1 MKKISDFLKEEVEQL
16 DEAAGRGI
24 MTAGG
29 RDSER
34 HEKQYI
40 DPYIGSQDYTHELA
54 KQHKDVPAGSKLRIV
69 GKERIEG
76 KLHVHAVNDATR
88 EEHTIPISKI
98 HKPGEAPKNKG
109 LDYETKTFERFQRAG
124 ITPLNATS
132 AGSTG
137 GTDVT
142 IVNKKKKT
150 THKGRIKSAED
161 LIHGEV
167 KEGVTAAMGQL
178 TIHHD
183 AAKGGWHIG
192 DKARNLRPGYAKAI
206 EDAGIIK
213 MMNDKYDPDKHK
225 IETTASGRAKSISIK
240 HPDLKPAI
248 SYLKDHHVHVLHVG
262 SGYGTYKVPHKD
274 PTDHGLPAISGKG
287 EWTVREKQAG
297 NKKARTVMFKPD
309 GVKGLNKSHVNLDD
323 DQHLEHFAKT
333 LGHR

>member
-1 MKKISDFLKEEVEQL
+1 MKKLSDFRKVLPLEEAV
-16 DEAAGRGI
+16 GRGV

-40 DPYIGSQDYTHELA
+40 DPHIGSQEYTHELA
-54 KQHKDVPAGSKLRIV
+54 KPHKDVPAGSKLRIL

-76 KLHVHAVNDATR
+76 KLHVHTINDATR

-109 LDYETKTFERFQRAG
+109 LDYETKTFERFQKAG
-124 ITPLNATS
+124 ITPLEAKS

-150 THKGRIKSAED
+150 NHKGRIKHAED
-161 LIHGEV
+161 LISGEV

-183 AAKGGWHIG
+183 TAKGGWHVG
-192 DKARNLRPGYAKAI
+192 DKARALRPRYAAAI
-206 EDAGIIK
+206 EKAGILEH
-213 MMNDKYDPDKHK
+213 MNKYYDPDKHK
-225 IETTASGRAKSISIK
+225 IETTASGRAKSVTIK
-240 HPDLKPAI
+240 HPNLDPATE
-248 SYLKDHHVHVLHVG
+248 YLHDHHVDILHVG
-262 SGYGTYKVPHKD
+262 SGYGTYKVGKKD
-274 PTDHGLPAISGKG
+274 VTGHGLPSIDGRG
-287 EWTVREKQAG
+287 EFIVREKQAG

-309 GVKGLNKSHVNLDD
+309 GVKGLTKSHVNLDD
-323 DQHLEHFAKT
+323 DEHLENFAKT

>member
-1 MKKISDFLKEEVEQL
+1 MKNLFDVIDRELII
-16 DEAAGRGI
+16 EAEGRGFLSASG
-24 MTAGG
+24 M
-29 RDSER
+29 DSER
-34 HEKQYI
+34 QEKKYI
-40 DPYIGSQDYTHELA
+40 DPHVGSKEYTHELGKA
-54 KQHKDVPAGSKLRIV
+54 HKDIPVGSKLRLT

-76 KLHVHAVNDATR
+76 KLHLRAINDATR
-88 EEHTIPISKI
+88 EEHLIPASKI

-109 LDYETKTFERFQRAG
+109 LDYETQTFERFQRAG
-124 ITPLNATS
+124 ITPLNAKS

-150 THKGRIKSAED
+150 THKGRIKNAED

-183 AAKGGWHIG
+183 SKQGWHIK
-192 DKARNLRPGYAKAI
+192 DDRRNLRPNFAKSI

-213 MMNDKYDPDKHK
+213 MMNSKYNPDKHE
-225 IETTASGRAKSISIK
+225 IPTTASGRAKSISIK
-240 HPDLKPAI
+240 HPNLDPAVH
-248 SYLKDHHVHVLHVG
+248 YLNDHHVHVLHVG
-262 SGYGTYKVPHKD
+262 SGYGTYKVGQKD

-287 EWTVREKQAG
+287 EFIVREKQAG

-323 DQHLEHFAKT
+323 DEHLENFAKT